1 MTQFDIDKAI
11 WFQEDAAFVYLQA
24 SECRKS
30 PEYAFIAVRMQQN
43 AAHSAAMARGILNIT
58 EE

>member
-24 SECRKS
+24 DECRKS
-30 PEYAFIAVRMQQN
+30 PQYAFIAVRMQQN
-43 AAHSAAMARGILNIT
+43 AAHSAAMARGILNIV

>member
-11 WFQEDAAFVYLQA
+11 WFQEDSAFIYLQA
-24 SECRKS
+24 SECRKN
-30 PEYAFIAVRMQQN
+30 PAYALIAHHMQQN
-43 AAHSAAMARGILNIT
+43 AAFSAAMARGILNIT